1 MKYNI
6 KNTAATLLV
15 MIMGMT
21 SCDVN
26 RLPETQL
33 SDPAFWRNENDLELA
48 TNYLYTY
55 LPSIPVTSDVWSDDA
70 FGTSANSISDGT
82 RIAPA
87 TDNDYNS
94 AYSLIRAANNIIEK
108 SPRALENGVDPQVVD
123 RYTAEAK
130 FFRAWAYFRLV
141 KRYGDVPLIL
151 TTLSENAEELYAPAA
166 PRADVLD
173 VVYNDLDEGAQYLPA
188 PSELSGGDYGR
199 VTNTAALA
207 FKSRVALFEGT
218 RAKYHGYGDPAMHL
232 RLAKEAAEACIN
244 SGEHTLYGEYFDL
257 FQYVGEGPG
266 NKENILVKQYG
277 VSVSE
282 SIVSHTSQRTLET
295 GAANPTKALA
305 DAYLMVDGLPMDKSP
320 LYTNPESIMEVFQNR
335 DPRMLDTFFKQ
346 GDEYIGT
353 QPVFN
358 VPNLSFQRTGF
369 ANRRYANLTDWQN
382 SRSYIDYTII
392 RYAEVLLNFAEA
404 TYELNGSI
412 TDDELDG
419 SINLLRQRAGVA
431 QLSNAFAS
439 ANGLDML
446 AEIRR
451 ERRVELALEGFR
463 YWDLMRWKTAEDI
476 LPQSVLGNYYY
487 DEYGTDVTPNLTEDN
502 IILLQAAEN
511 RSFDPDRDY
520 LWPLPINELGLNPA
534 LEQNP
539 NW

>member
-1 MKYNI
+1 M
-6 KNTAATLLV
+6 
-15 MIMGMT
+15 
-21 SCDVN
+21 
-26 RLPETQL
+26 
-33 SDPAFWRNENDLELA
+33 
-48 TNYLYTY
+48 
-55 LPSIPVTSDVWSDDA
+55 
-70 FGTSANSISDGT
+70 
-82 RIAPA
+82 
-87 TDNDYNS
+87 
-94 AYSLIRAANNIIEK
+94 
-108 SPRALENGVDPQVVD
+108 
-123 RYTAEAK
+123 
-130 FFRAWAYFRLV
+130 
-141 KRYGDVPLIL
+141 
-151 TTLSENAEELYAPAA
+151 
-166 PRADVLD
+166 
-173 VVYNDLDEGAQYLPA
+173 
-188 PSELSGGDYGR
+188 
-199 VTNTAALA
+199 
-207 FKSRVALFEGT
+207 
-218 RAKYHGYGDPAMHL
+218 
-232 RLAKEAAEACIN
+232 
-244 SGEHTLYGEYFDL
+244 
-257 FQYVGEGPG
+257 
-266 NKENILVKQYG
+266 
-277 VSVSE
+277 
-282 SIVSHTSQRTLET
+282 
-295 GAANPTKALA
+295 
-305 DAYLMVDGLPMDKSP
+305 
-320 LYTNPESIMEVFQNR
+320 
-335 DPRMLDTFFKQ
+335 
-346 GDEYIGT
+346 
-353 QPVFN
+353 
-358 VPNLSFQRTGF
+358 PNLSFQRTGF